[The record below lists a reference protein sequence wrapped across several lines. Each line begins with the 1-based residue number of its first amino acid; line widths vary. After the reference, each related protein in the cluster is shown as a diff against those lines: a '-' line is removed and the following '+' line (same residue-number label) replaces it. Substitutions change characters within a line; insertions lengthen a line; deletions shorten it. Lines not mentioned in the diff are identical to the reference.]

1 MKTPTRD
8 FTASPATGLQL
19 QPAETP
25 RRWLPAQPTASRAHD
40 LSHWLSRAARGHT
53 WNGSGI
59 THRRRTH

>member
-1 MKTPTRD
+1 MKAPTGD
-8 FTASPATGLQL
+8 FTASSAPGLQP
-19 QPAETP
+19 QPGGTP